1 MLRHRMRYQAIVHV
15 LVSTWKGWHEHEGY
29 LCGTFT
35 TKRFLFCPIFGSLQR
50 QSRPRNFHCGACEP
64 SGEEDDGSAG
74 GGGPDPAVAVVRAA
88 GEHAGSVLLDVAGAG
103 DVLAVVAPVAGRA
116 EALRSKFPL
125 EDSGHFDAIVCL
137 QSEQCFRYGFCFCLS
152 KYGFILVLYIEK

>member
-1 MLRHRMRYQAIVHV
+1 MARAR
-15 LVSTWKGWHEHEGY
+15 GY
-29 LCGTFT
+29 LYGTFT

-103 DVLAVVAPVAGRA
+103 YVLAVVAPVAGRA

-137 QSEQCFRYGFCFCLS
+137 QSEQFTSDIGFAS
-152 KYGFILVLYIEK
+152 VYPNMVWAGRWRNQGNA